1 MAVKRSVA
9 FEERLSQLETL
20 ISRMERGE
28 MPLEETMQQYEA
40 SLKLLKTMEKELA
53 TAQQRL
59 TVLRQKDGENVEVPM
74 EEKE

>member
-59 TVLRQKDGENVEVPM
+59 TVLRQKDGEDVEVPM